1 MRSQQ
6 CRIDGNHEAAHKLE
20 VMLAVLEGRRVVTLE
35 YLSHLESWIYKKQ
48 EFLAGASQLMQ
59 NGGLHAGGQGAAAG
73 NASNSM
79 MNPAMGDMN
88 NSVPQG
94 MPSNIPPTP
103 HMSAPNNPY
112 GTQGRRETLSVSQ
125 FQSLIN
131 PSTGQPPMSHGGYM
145 HSQQMPPMWNQGPHQ
160 QRMMPQGSS

>member
-1 MRSQQ
+1 
-6 CRIDGNHEAAHKLE
+6 
-20 VMLAVLEGRRVVTLE
+20 MLAVLEGRRVVTLE

-79 MNPAMGDMN
+79 MNPAMGDLN

-112 GTQGRRETLSVSQ
+112 GTQGRRHYQSVNHYQSFNRTTTHVTWRVHAFTTNATDVESGLS
-125 FQSLIN
+125 
-131 PSTGQPPMSHGGYM
+131 STK
-145 HSQQMPPMWNQGPHQ
+145 NDAT
-160 QRMMPQGSS
+160 R

>member
-6 CRIDGNHEAAHKLE
+6 CSIDGNHEAAHKLE

-79 MNPAMGDMN
+79 MNPAMGDLN

-112 GTQGRRETLSVSQ
+112 GTQGRRDTISQSVSITY
-125 FQSLIN
+125 QSFNRTTTYVTWRIHALTTN
-131 PSTGQPPMSHGGYM
+131 ATHVES
-145 HSQQMPPMWNQGPHQ
+145 
-160 QRMMPQGSS
+160 GSSSTKNDATR